1 MERMSRMS
9 RMSRL
14 LGIDAGFAKMGVV
27 IVELGDVGNG
37 DPASRQILFAETCRT
52 EPTPRKRGV
61 RVADDDAERCQKL
74 ARFLIDTIR
83 IHQPAGAVVELPS
96 GGAQGARANRAMGM
110 ATGIV
115 VAVLEMAELP
125 VEWVTP
131 GDVKLAA
138 TGRRDGSKDAVQDA
152 VREAFDWEEGGH
164 GDKGRGGESR
174 SHWPRYKWAQEHVA
188 DAAAAVLAAE
198 GGTLMRALERVS
210 EMREET
216 QGVAG

>member
-1 MERMSRMS
+1 MAKI
-9 RMSRL
+9 
-14 LGIDAGFAKMGVV
+14 LGIDAGFATMGAV
-27 IVELGDVGNG
+27 IVELSDVGDG

-61 RVADDDAERCQKL
+61 RVADDDAERCQEL

-83 IHQPAGAVVELPS
+83 SHQPAGAVVELPS

-110 ATGIV
+110 ATGVV
-115 VAVLEMAELP
+115 VAVLEMTELP
-125 VEWVTP
+125 AEWVTP
-131 GDVKLAA
+131 GDVKVAA
-138 TGRRDGSKDAVQDA
+138 TGRRDGSKVAVQAA
-152 VREAFDWEEGGH
+152 VREAFDWGR
-164 GDKGRGGESR
+164 GDKGDKRRDDETR
-174 SHWPRYKWAQEHVA
+174 SHWPKHKWAQEHVA